1 MTFGGAG
8 TIFAAMG
15 ALPQSDADK
24 LIGQTLDAGVN
35 FFDTANVYAAGE
47 SETMLGKALGT
58 KRQDVVVA
66 SKVFGRMGSSAN
78 AVGLSRVSIMRAVE
92 DSLTRMGTDYIDLY
106 QIHGFDPLTPMEET
120 LSALT
125 DLVRHG
131 KARYIGCSNLAAW
144 QIVKALGISAREH
157 FEKFVTLQAYYS
169 LAGRDL
175 EREIVPMLL
184 DQKLGLLVW
193 SPLAGGFLSGKFT
206 RGGVSEE
213 ETRRSKFGF
222 PPVNLEKTYDIIE
235 AMQEISGRTQAT
247 VAQIA
252 LAWLLHQPS
261 VTSVII
267 GAKKESQ
274 LKDNLA
280 AVDVKLEAADLE
292 KLDNRSALPPEYPG
306 WMFSFQGSDRR
317 PGQVRDWSKVPQI
330 ASRAWVGFLGD
341 VVWLGYRTLNRL
353 MYLAKNCLRNDQ
365 YADRSLGHSPRDLRV
380 LGPRV
385 FVHSTGSPRH

>member
-8 TIFAAMG
+8 TVYSAIGGLTQEQA
-15 ALPQSDADK
+15 DA

-35 FFDTANVYAAGE
+35 FFDTANVYSAGE
-47 SETMLGKALGT
+47 SETMLGKALGA
-58 KRQDVVVA
+58 KRKDVIVA
-66 SKVFGRMGSSAN
+66 SKVFGRMDPGAN
-78 AVGLSRVSIMRAVE
+78 SVGLSRIHTMRAVE
-92 DSLTRMGTDYIDLY
+92 DSLQRMGTDYIDLY

-131 KARYIGCSNLAAW
+131 KVRYIGCSNLAAW
-144 QIVKALGISAREH
+144 HIVKALGISALDH

-184 DQKLGLLVW
+184 DQKIGLLVW

-206 RGGVSEE
+206 RGGISDEDS
-213 ETRRSKFGF
+213 RRSKFGF
-222 PPVNLEKTYDIIE
+222 PPVNLEKAYDIIE
-235 AMQEISGRTQAT
+235 AMQEIAKEKQAT

-292 KLDNRSALPPEYPG
+292 ELDKVSALAPEYPG
-306 WMFSFQGSDRR
+306 WMFVVQGSDRR
-317 PGQVRDWSKVPQI
+317 PGQVRDWSRFAPK
-330 ASRAWVGFLGD
+330 
-341 VVWLGYRTLNRL
+341 
-353 MYLAKNCLRNDQ
+353 
-365 YADRSLGHSPRDLRV
+365 
-380 LGPRV
+380 
-385 FVHSTGSPRH
+385 

>member
-1 MTFGGAG
+1 MLYSQLGNTGTFVSRICFGTMTFGGAG
-8 TIFAAMG
+8 TVFAAIG
-15 ALPQSDADK
+15 ALGQADADTMV
-24 LIGQTLDAGVN
+24 GQTLDAGVN

-47 SETMLGKALGT
+47 SETMLGKALGAN
-58 KRQDVVVA
+58 RNDVVVA
-66 SKVFGRMGSSAN
+66 SKVFGRMGSGAN
-78 AVGLSRVSIMRAVE
+78 AVGLSRVHILRAVE
-92 DSLTRMGTDYIDLY
+92 DSLKRLGTDYIDLY

-125 DLVRHG
+125 DLVRQG
-131 KARYIGCSNLAAW
+131 KVRYIGCSNLAAW

-157 FEKFVTLQAYYS
+157 LEKFVTLQAYYS
-169 LAGRDL
+169 LAGREL

-184 DQKLGLLVW
+184 DQKVGLLVW

-206 RGGVSEE
+206 RGGVSDEDA
-213 ETRRSKFGF
+213 RRSKFGF

-235 AMQEISGRTQAT
+235 AMQEMAKEKQAT

-280 AVDVKLEAADLE
+280 SIDVKLEAADLE
-292 KLDNRSALPPEYPG
+292 KLDKVSALSPEYPG
-306 WMFSFQGSDRR
+306 WMFGFQGSDRR
-317 PGQVRDWSKVPQI
+317 PGQVRDWSKM
-330 ASRAWVGFLGD
+330 A
-341 VVWLGYRTLNRL
+341 T
-353 MYLAKNCLRNDQ
+353 AK
-365 YADRSLGHSPRDLRV
+365 
-380 LGPRV
+380 
-385 FVHSTGSPRH
+385 